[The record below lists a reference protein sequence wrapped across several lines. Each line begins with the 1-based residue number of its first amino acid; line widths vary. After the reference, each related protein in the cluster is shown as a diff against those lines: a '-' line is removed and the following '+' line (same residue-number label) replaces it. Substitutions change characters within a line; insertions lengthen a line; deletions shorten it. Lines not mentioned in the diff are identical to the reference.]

1 MPDLRTQ
8 LQTALTGK
16 VAVLCVGSPSR
27 GDDIFGPLV
36 AKRIFGRVSAEV
48 TDAENV
54 PENYLG
60 KVAKTDPDTVLIVD
74 AALFGGQPGQLKL
87 LDPSELEESSFSTHS
102 ASLKLVEDFFQAEC
116 NAKVFLLAAQPVH
129 VRFDEKPS
137 PEITRAA
144 DLAAQLL
151 TELLPPPSA

>member
-1 MPDLRTQ
+1 MSDLRSQ

-36 AKRIFGRVSAEV
+36 ARRILGRVNAEV
-48 TDAENV
+48 TNAENV

-60 KVAKTDPDTVLIVD
+60 KIAKSSPDTVLIID
-74 AALFGGQPGQLKL
+74 AAIFGAQPGDLKL
-87 LDPSELEESSFSTHS
+87 LDPADLTESNFSTHA
-102 ASLKLVEDFFQAEC
+102 ASLQLVEDYFKAEC
-116 NAKVFLLAAQPVH
+116 GAKVFLLAAQPVH
-129 VRFDEKPS
+129 VNFDQKPS

-144 DLAAQLL
+144 DFAAQLL
-151 TELLPPPSA
+151 TDLLPLPSA